1 MTSTRDYDLVVYGAT
16 SFVGQILTHYL
27 WQHYGESGDLR
38 WAIAGR
44 SQSRLQQL
52 RESLGDDA
60 SGLNI
65 IVADAS
71 DEPKL
76 RAMCE
81 LGQLIISSVGP
92 YALYGEPLVKVCA
105 ETGTDYCDLCGE
117 VQWIGRMVRRYQA
130 SAEASGARIVNCC
143 GFDSLP
149 SDMGVWF
156 LQQHAMET
164 WGKPC
169 QQIKMRVGAFKG
181 GISGGTVASM
191 MNLAKE
197 ASADAQVR
205 KELADP
211 YSLCPSDHGFDRRQG
226 DLKTAR
232 YDRDFKSWIAP
243 FVMSSINTRVV
254 HRSNALQ
261 NNAYG
266 CDFVYDEAMLTGR
279 GLKGSATAMAIA
291 GGSVA
296 MMLGAA
302 TSPTRRLLENYVVPK
317 PGEGPSPKQQ
327 LKGHYELEFLG
338 ISDTGDTLKAQVRG
352 DRDPGYGSTA
362 KMLAQ
367 AGACLA
373 QDISRKAKPGGFWT
387 PASIYDQRLIDRLQR
402 DAGMAFEL
410 KQA

>member
-1 MTSTRDYDLVVYGAT
+1 MTATRDYELVVFGAT

-27 WQHYGESGDLR
+27 WQHYGDSGELR

-52 RESLGDDA
+52 RESLGADA
-60 SGLNI
+60 SGLKL
-65 IVADAS
+65 IVADAH
-71 DEPKL
+71 DEQEL

-81 LGQLIISSVGP
+81 LGRVIISTVGP
-92 YALYGEPLVKVCA
+92 YALYGETLVKVCA
-105 ETGTDYCDLCGE
+105 ETGSDYCDLCGE
-117 VQWIGRMVRRYQA
+117 VQWISRMARSYQDTA
-130 SAEASGARIVNCC
+130 AASGARIVNCC

-156 LQQHAMET
+156 LQRQAIKA

-169 QQIKMRVGAFKG
+169 HQVKMRVAAFKG

-197 ASADAQVR
+197 AAGDAELR
-205 KELADP
+205 RELADP
-211 YSLCPSDHGFDRRQG
+211 YSLCPPDHGFSQRQA

-232 YDRDFKSWIAP
+232 YDGDFKAWIAP

-254 HRSNALQ
+254 HRSNALR

-266 CDFVYDEAMLTGR
+266 SDFLYDEAMLTGR

-291 GGSVA
+291 GGTA
-296 MMLGAA
+296 ALMLGAA
-302 TSPTRRLLENYVVPK
+302 TAPTRRLLENYAVPK

-327 LKGHYELEFLG
+327 LNGFYKLDFLG
-338 ISDTGDTLKAQVRG
+338 ISDTGDTLKVQVRG

-373 QDISRKAKPGGFWT
+373 QDISRKTQPGGFWT

-402 DAGMAFEL
+402 DAGMVFEL
-410 KQA
+410 Q

>member
-1 MTSTRDYDLVVYGAT
+1 MTATRDYDLVVFGAT
-16 SFVGQILTHYL
+16 SFAGQILTHYL
-27 WQHYGESGDLR
+27 WQHYGDSGELR

-52 RESLGDDA
+52 RESLGAAA
-60 SGLNI
+60 SEIKL
-65 IVADAS
+65 IVADAD
-71 DEPKL
+71 DEQDL

-81 LGQLIISSVGP
+81 LGRVIISTVGP
-92 YALYGEPLVKVCA
+92 YALYGETLVKVCA

-117 VQWIGRMVRRYQA
+117 VQWISRMVRSYQA
-130 SAEASGARIVNCC
+130 SAQASGARIVNCC

-156 LQQHAMET
+156 LQQQALKA

-169 QQIKMRVGAFKG
+169 QQVKMRVAAFKG

-197 ASADAQVR
+197 AAGDT
-205 KELADP
+205 ELRRELTDP
-211 YSLCPSDHGFDRRQG
+211 YSLCPPDHSFSQRQA

-232 YDRDFKSWIAP
+232 YDSDFKAWIAP

-254 HRSNALQ
+254 HRTNALR

-266 CDFVYDEAMLTGR
+266 SDFLYDEAMLTGR

-291 GGSVA
+291 GGSA
-296 MMLGAA
+296 MMMLGAA
-302 TSPTRRLLENYVVPK
+302 TAPTRRLLNYAVPK

-327 LKGHYELEFLG
+327 LNGFYELDFLG
-338 ISDTGDTLKAQVRG
+338 ISDTGDTLKVQVRG

-373 QDISRKAKPGGFWT
+373 QDISRKTQAGGFWT

-402 DAGMAFEL
+402 DAGMVFEL
-410 KQA
+410 Q

>member
-1 MTSTRDYDLVVYGAT
+1 MATSRDFDLVVFGAT

-27 WQHYGESGDLR
+27 WQHYGDSGELR

-52 RESLGDDA
+52 RESLDGA
-60 SGLNI
+60 AELKI
-65 IVADAS
+65 IVADA
-71 DEPKL
+71 DNEQDL

-81 LGQLIISSVGP
+81 LGGLIISTVGP
-92 YALYGEPLVKVCA
+92 YALYGETLVKVCA
-105 ETGTDYCDLCGE
+105 ETGSDYCDLCGE
-117 VQWIGRMVRRYQA
+117 AQWISRMVRTYQDTA
-130 SAEASGARIVNCC
+130 AASGARIVNCC

-156 LQQHAMET
+156 LQQQALKT

-169 QQIKMRVGAFKG
+169 QQIKMRVAAFKG

-197 ASADAQVR
+197 AAADAGLR

-211 YSLCPSDHGFDRRQG
+211 YSLCPPDHGFSCRQN
-226 DLKTAR
+226 DIKTAR
-232 YDRDFKSWIAP
+232 YDSDFKAWIAP

-254 HRSNALQ
+254 HRSNALR

-266 CDFVYDEAMLTGR
+266 DDFRYDEAMLTGR
-279 GLKGSATAMAIA
+279 GLKGSATAIAIA
-291 GGSVA
+291 SGTAA
-296 MMLGAA
+296 MILGAA
-302 TSPTRRLLENYVVPK
+302 TGPTRRLLENYAVPK

-327 LKGHYELEFLG
+327 LKGHYELDFLG
-338 ISDTGDTLKAQVRG
+338 ISETGDTLKLQVRG

-373 QDISRKAKPGGFWT
+373 QDISRETQPGGFWT

-402 DAGMAFEL
+402 DAGMVFEL
-410 KQA
+410 Q